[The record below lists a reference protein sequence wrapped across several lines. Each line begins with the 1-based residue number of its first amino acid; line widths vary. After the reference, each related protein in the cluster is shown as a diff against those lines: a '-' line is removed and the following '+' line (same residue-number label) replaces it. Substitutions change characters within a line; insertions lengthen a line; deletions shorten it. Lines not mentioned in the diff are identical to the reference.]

1 MYEHLL
7 LLAFPSQNSGNDQE
21 IRREDHGTGPASRF
35 SATLYATNYSAASQ
49 TRVSAQG
56 ALPITGSYSDME
68 MVQHQ
73 RPSALAMHTT
83 AMYSLYYLLKHDLV
97 LTVRYTKPMMLD
109 VA

>member
-1 MYEHLL
+1 
-7 LLAFPSQNSGNDQE
+7 
-21 IRREDHGTGPASRF
+21 
-35 SATLYATNYSAASQ
+35 
-49 TRVSAQG
+49 
-56 ALPITGSYSDME
+56 ME